1 MPLLKLWNSIR
12 GKSNSEA
19 AEPAKSIQ
27 DPSEN
32 SAKPATGAPVN
43 SKTAKAVN
51 PAPVAA
57 APAPAAVPAPAKSR
71 ISALGIFGSASPHAA
86 LCKQIKS
93 MTTPGRG
100 EASVREIRTVLE
112 ISAEDGSRAIA
123 VLETLAKTLPVAA
136 TTVKIA
142 DIDAGDAADDAVAA
156 AVPSVRYIVIDQ
168 FEMAGGATTLKQF
181 HQTLRGADIR
191 PQVYPEPIDRGL
203 IRVAHTIG
211 AVDLILFA
219 APADQWDK
227 PEIAKLIG
235 RVSHADTK
243 VLVRDG
249 DAWKS
254 PTTSETPVRRAA

>member
-27 DPSEN
+27 TPSQN
-32 SAKPATGAPVN
+32 SAKPVASTPVN
-43 SKTAKAVN
+43 SNTAE
-51 PAPVAA
+51 AA
-57 APAPAAVPAPAKSR
+57 NPAPAAPTPTPAKSR
-71 ISALGIFGSASPHAA
+71 ISAMGIFGSSNPHAA

-93 MTTPGRG
+93 MTTPRRG
-100 EASVREIRTVLE
+100 EVSGREVRTVLE

-123 VLETLAKTLPVAA
+123 VLETLAKSMPAA
-136 TTVKIA
+136 APTVKIA
-142 DIDAGDAADDAVAA
+142 DIDAVDAAAETAPA

-181 HQTLRGADIR
+181 HQNLRGADIR
-191 PQVYPEPIDRGL
+191 AQVYPEPIDRGL

-219 APADQWDK
+219 APTDQWDK
-227 PEIAKLIG
+227 PETAKLIE

-254 PTTSETPVRRAA
+254 PATTETPVRRAA